1 MLEGGTEEA
10 VGGNSETAA
19 TAAAAASEPSWS
31 SSGRTWLQQ
40 IEKDLP
46 RTFPK
51 GTKEG
56 AARKASLRRILA
68 AYALRN
74 PSVGYCQG
82 LNFVAGLLLLS
93 GMEEEEAFY
102 SLCSVVEDVLQGN
115 YDSNMM
121 ATQVW
126 GPCEPPTLVCMFP
139 PHFHAGTVIPLTI
152 SNYMYDSLPLC
163 FPLHRWIRVCSAIW
177 YGRSSPRW
185 PHTSRAWG
193 PTSRASS
200 CSGSFASSST
210 SCPMRHA

>member
-1 MLEGGTEEA
+1 MEGGVDEA
-10 VGGNSETAA
+10 GGGSSDTTVA
-19 TAAAAASEPSWS
+19 AAAAASEPSWS

-126 GPCEPPTLVCMFP
+126 GQVQYSVNTPTL
-139 PHFHAGTVIPLTI
+139 PLR
-152 SNYMYDSLPLC
+152 C
-163 FPLHRWIRVCSAIW
+163 C
-177 YGRSSPRW
+177 
-185 PHTSRAWG
+185 RA
-193 PTSRASS
+193 T
-200 CSGSFASSST
+200 T
-210 SCPMRHA
+210 TQT

>member
-1 MLEGGTEEA
+1 MEGGTEEA
-10 VGGNSETAA
+10 GGGSSET
-19 TAAAAASEPSWS
+19 TAAAAAAAAEPSWS

-126 GPCEPPTLVCMFP
+126 GQVQYSVNTPTSTQVLQGNYDSNMMATQVR
-139 PHFHAGTVIPLTI
+139 GTV
-152 SNYMYDSLPLC
+152 
-163 FPLHRWIRVCSAIW
+163 
-177 YGRSSPRW
+177 
-185 PHTSRAWG
+185 
-193 PTSRASS
+193 
-200 CSGSFASSST
+200 
-210 SCPMRHA
+210 